1 MHPGHVALTSYL
13 KQNFLALKKKGL
25 KSKHKLSN
33 SLTHTKKGKF
43 YVCIRRAE
51 SGKEDG
57 NETKPA
63 EYLIAGNGK
72 AMQQHP
78 GSIALPHYRSPKS
91 IT

>member
-13 KQNFLALKKKGL
+13 KQNFLALKKEVL

-33 SLTHTKKGKF
+33 SLTKKGNF

-51 SGKEDG
+51 SGKENR

-78 GSIALPHYRSPKS
+78 GSIALPHYCSPKS